1 MIISIDAGKVF
12 EKIQHLLMIPLQ
24 KANII
29 GTYFN
34 ILKAIYVKPISSSM
48 FNGEQLKV
56 LPLKSGKRQGC
67 SLSPQLFNNSL
78 EVLSTTVREE
88 K

>member
-34 ILKAIYVKPISSSM
+34 ILKAIYVKPIASSM

-78 EVLSTTVREE
+78 EVLATTVREE

>member
-12 EKIQHLLMIPLQ
+12 EKLQHLLMIPLQ
-24 KANII
+24 KANIR
-29 GTYFN
+29 GTYLN
-34 ILKAIYVKPISSSM
+34 IIKAIYEKSTASSI
-48 FNGEQLKV
+48 FNCEKLKV
-56 LPLKSGKRQGC
+56 FPLKSGKKQGC

-78 EVLSTTVREE
+78 EVLATIVREE

>member
-24 KANII
+24 KANIR
-29 GTYFN
+29 GTYLN
-34 ILKAIYVKPISSSM
+34 IIKAIYEKPTASSI
-48 FNGEQLKV
+48 FNGEKLKV
-56 LPLKSGKRQGC
+56 FPLKSEKRQGC
-67 SLSPQLFNNSL
+67 SLSPHLLNNSL
-78 EVLSTTVREE
+78 EVLATTVREE

>member
-24 KANII
+24 KANIR
-29 GTYFN
+29 GTYLN
-34 ILKAIYVKPISSSM
+34 IIKAIYEKPTASSI

-56 LPLKSGKRQGC
+56 FPLKSGKRQVC
-67 SLSPQLFNNSL
+67 SLSPQVFNISL
-78 EVLSTTVREE
+78 EVLATTVREE

>member
-1 MIISIDAGKVF
+1 MIISIDAGKVL

-34 ILKAIYVKPISSSM
+34 ILKAIYVKPIASSM

-78 EVLSTTVREE
+78 EVLATTVREE